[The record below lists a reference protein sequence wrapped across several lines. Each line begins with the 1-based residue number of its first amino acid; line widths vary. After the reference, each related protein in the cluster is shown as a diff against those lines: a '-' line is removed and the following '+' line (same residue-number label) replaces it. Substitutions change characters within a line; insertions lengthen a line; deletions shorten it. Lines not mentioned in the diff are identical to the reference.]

1 MLLVVVTGHVGGD
14 VAGLEVMLR
23 QMQQELRGALVAVQS
38 ALPSTLVE
46 KSSTSQLQRY
56 QQHSWNS
63 ADSFPE
69 EAEEELARRDGSA
82 TPSAQNSPQATS
94 RSTGFPVGLPYEDS
108 EVSGDSQSVGFG
120 KTALSVE
127 ASAPTD
133 LVAYQEL
140 PDIAQGN
147 YTLQRF
153 QILKDI
159 VSSKIGSEELA
170 SAAQR
175 RLREEHQVYLSAE
188 TGRMLTPKEVDAL
201 LHPKVS
207 RGKGAKSSRRGG
219 GPPSPSTGRLSSTG
233 SNFAEDHDHDSAS
246 EAAQIAAQNSQLD
259 ANSRT
264 GSRGDALS
272 HRSDHS
278 DLHMGDL
285 DAPASRVGTAEG
297 RRPNELPQIT
307 YNAKKLAAGTLQA
320 ELYPLMQTFGRDQA
334 TLWIEWAISK
344 AGAASFGF
352 LGQSCLDPLPD
363 VGFDLMH
370 SRGHSSGELSEEYL
384 MQIRARLLELEAAL
398 SNPGEN
404 AKLTSQR
411 GVRLEARVVNF
422 FLLCKVTVQ
431 LGLKKEAGQCI
442 MQLDDACQA
451 LRRMQCDSLDSSV
464 YHALALRYRLD
475 YEEWNM
481 SAMVS
486 DAWLLSHLVN
496 KVLPLCKQYR
506 TACNLT
512 GDVTLQRDAIKR
524 QINLYSQVGGIPS
537 SDESDVGAQSMER
550 VAALTPAEIDAYEQ
564 NVEWIQKNG
573 VHRALVLF
581 DEMTQLAETALR

>member
-1 MLLVVVTGHVGGD
+1 
-14 VAGLEVMLR
+14 
-23 QMQQELRGALVAVQS
+23 
-38 ALPSTLVE
+38 
-46 KSSTSQLQRY
+46 
-56 QQHSWNS
+56 
-63 ADSFPE
+63 
-69 EAEEELARRDGSA
+69 
-82 TPSAQNSPQATS
+82 
-94 RSTGFPVGLPYEDS
+94 VGLPYEDS
-108 EVSGDSQSVGFG
+108 EFSGESTSTGFG
-120 KTALSVE
+120 KATLSAD

-133 LVAYQEL
+133 LAAYQEL

-147 YTLQRF
+147 YALQRF

-159 VSSKIGSEELA
+159 VSCKIGTEELA

-175 RLREEHQVYLSAE
+175 RLREEHQVYLSSE
-188 TGRMLTPKEVDAL
+188 TGRMLTPKEIDAL
-201 LHPKVS
+201 LHPKPV
-207 RGKGAKSSRRGG
+207 RGGKGGRGSKRGG
-219 GPPSPSTGRLSSTG
+219 GPPSPTTGRLSSTG
-233 SNFAEDHDHDSAS
+233 TNFTEDTEHDSGS
-246 EAAQIAAQNSQLD
+246 EAAQIAAQNSTLD

-264 GSRGDALS
+264 GSRGDAMS
-272 HRSDHS
+272 YRSDHS
-278 DLHMGDL
+278 DLHLGDL

-297 RRPNELPQIT
+297 RRANELPQIT

-320 ELYPLMQTFGRDQA
+320 ELYPLLQTFGKDQA

-352 LGQSCLDPLPD
+352 LGQSCMDPLPE
-363 VGFDLMH
+363 VGFDLMR
-370 SRGHSSGELSEEYL
+370 SRSHSSGELSEEYL
-384 MQIRARLLELEAAL
+384 TQIRSRLLELEAAL

-404 AKLTSQR
+404 SKLTSQR
-411 GVRLEARVVNF
+411 GVRVEARVVNF

-451 LRRMQCDSLDSSV
+451 LRRLQCDSLDSAV

-475 YEEWNM
+475 FEEWNM

-512 GDVTLQRDAIKR
+512 GDVTLQRDALKR
-524 QINLYSQVGGIPS
+524 QINLYSQVGAVPCA
-537 SDESDVGAQSMER
+537 DESDVGALTMAR
-550 VAALTPAEIDAYEQ
+550 VAALTPIEIDAYEQ

-581 DEMTQLAETALR
+581 DEMTQLAEAALR